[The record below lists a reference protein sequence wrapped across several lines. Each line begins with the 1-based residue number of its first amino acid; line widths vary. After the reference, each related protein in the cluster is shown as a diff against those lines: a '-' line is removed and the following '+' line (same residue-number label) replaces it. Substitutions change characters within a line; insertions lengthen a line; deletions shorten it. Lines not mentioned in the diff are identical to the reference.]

1 MKYFG
6 LIGFPLSHS
15 FSKGYFTEKFTREGI
30 RDCQYENYPIEHIG
44 LLPELLRSIPG
55 MAGLNVTIP
64 YKKQVIALLD
74 ELDDEAEQVGAV
86 NTIAF
91 IKQGGRSYL
100 RGYNTDVFGFRMSI
114 SPLIRP
120 HYRKAIILGTGGSS
134 KAVAFVLESM
144 GLEVSWVSRN
154 PAGEKQMSY
163 AQLNQEMITHSQVI
177 INTSPVGM
185 YPRISDCPEI
195 PYEFLTPDHLLFDLI
210 YNPSETGFLERGKQR
225 GAQIMNGLQML
236 YLQAERSWDIW
247 KG

>member
-15 FSKGYFTEKFTREGI
+15 FSKGYFTEKFAREGI

-44 LLPELLRSIPG
+44 LLPELLADIPG
-55 MAGLNVTIP
+55 LAGLNVTIP

-91 IKQGGRSYL
+91 IKQGGCSYL

-114 SPLIRP
+114 SPLMRP

-144 GLEVSWVSRN
+144 GLEVSFVSRN
-154 PAGEKQMSY
+154 PAGEKQISY

-185 YPRISDCPEI
+185 YPKISDCPEI

-210 YNPSETGFLERGKQR
+210 YNPSETRFLERGKQR

-236 YLQAERSWDIW
+236 HLQAERSWDIW
-247 KG
+247 NG